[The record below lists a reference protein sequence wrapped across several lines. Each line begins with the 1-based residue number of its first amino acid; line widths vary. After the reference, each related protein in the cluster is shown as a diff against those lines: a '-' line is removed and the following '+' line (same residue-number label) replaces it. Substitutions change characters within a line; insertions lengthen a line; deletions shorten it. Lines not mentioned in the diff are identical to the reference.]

1 MLEKMLPAVT
11 YMLALFFFLPKLPL
25 FCLLVDMLVSSKEVI
40 LSTWILKY
48 LKVWSMHRSNY
59 ERVTLIVMTWDGKC
73 SSMFNNKACHLP
85 CYNFLHWRKEG
96 TMKSDNGKLVFLI
109 PASIISFKSRKK
121 SFLITVVCD
130 FPTLLFF
137 MYRVYDSKSVLPQ
150 VASCGAKSLVKWCL
164 KEMFVGVPHHF
175 VGFCSFCPSGSRS

>member
-73 SSMFNNKACHLP
+73 SNMFNNKACHLP

-96 TMKSDNGKLVFLI
+96 TMKSDNGELVFFNSSQHYFLQ
-109 PASIISFKSRKK
+109 KQKK
-121 SFLITVVCD
+121 KFSYYCCLWLSYFAFFHVPCVWQQICATPGGFLWCKKFSKMVPQGNVRGCSTSLRR
-130 FPTLLFF
+130 LLFF
-137 MYRVYDSKSVLPQ
+137 LSIRQ
-150 VASCGAKSLVKWCL
+150 
-164 KEMFVGVPHHF
+164 
-175 VGFCSFCPSGSRS
+175 

>member
-11 YMLALFFFLPKLPL
+11 YMFALFFFLPKLPL

-96 TMKSDNGKLVFLI
+96 TMKSGNGKLVFLI

-137 MYRVYDSKSVLPQ
+137 HVPCVWQQICATPGGFLWCKKFSKMVPQ
-150 VASCGAKSLVKWCL
+150 GNVRGCSTSLCRL
-164 KEMFVGVPHHF
+164 LFF
-175 VGFCSFCPSGSRS
+175 LSIRQ